1 MIEKFIHK
9 KKVYAEIIRSNVR
22 SSSTKF
28 FSNPKSSFQFGFV
41 AHKKGYFEEP
51 HYHKRIKR
59 TIAGANMESETVQ
72 IITIPVRSDIDPA
85 TLLDIAHTLADDLAD
100 TIESYGEEASVLEE
114 EISVE
119 DDSDNLYGGEGK

>member
-1 MIEKFIHK
+1 
-9 KKVYAEIIRSNVR
+9 
-22 SSSTKF
+22 
-28 FSNPKSSFQFGFV
+28 
-41 AHKKGYFEEP
+41 
-51 HYHKRIKR
+51 
-59 TIAGANMESETVQ
+59 MESETVQ